1 MEGTS
6 VKPEYDTVL
15 LDADDTLFD
24 FGKSE
29 RQALTRSLAQFGY
42 ACSEEIYRTY
52 SAINLSLWKLHER
65 GKIEKQTLR
74 TIRFEQLKRL
84 YGFSFEAAA
93 FNEAYSDALAD
104 GHFLLPGASAF
115 LSRAKR
121 LCRLYLITN
130 GITLVQQKRL
140 RRSAIDSYFADV
152 FISEQIGCAKP
163 DIRFFEH
170 VERAVP
176 HFDREKTIVFGDSLS
191 SDIAGAAGA
200 GIANCWYNPRGLEN
214 TSGVKPTYTAA
225 SYSDFL
231 MIIGDRTCT

>member
-1 MEGTS
+1 M
-6 VKPEYDTVL
+6 KPEYDTIL

-29 RQALTRSLAQFGY
+29 RQALTSALAQFGY
-42 ACSEEIYRTY
+42 TCSEEIYRTY

-74 TIRFEQLKRL
+74 TVRFEQLKCL
-84 YGFSFEAAA
+84 YGFSFETAA

-104 GHFLLPGASAF
+104 GHFLFPGAFDF

-130 GITLVQQKRL
+130 GITQVQQKRL
-140 RRSAIDSYFADV
+140 HDSAIESFFADV
-152 FISEQIGCAKP
+152 FISEKIGYAKP

-176 HFDREKTIVFGDSLS
+176 HFDRKKALVFGDSLS
-191 SDIAGAAGA
+191 SDIAGAVRA
-200 GIANCWYNPRGLEN
+200 GIASCWYNPRGLEN
-214 TSGVKPTYTAA
+214 TSEVKPTYTAE

-231 MIIGDRTCT
+231 MIIGDHTCI